1 MGNERVDILGEIET
15 LEAEFM
21 LISSEYQIRKR
32 QLEGQL
38 EIIDTP
44 EQKPVMAITVIE
56 KIRMVKRSAEY
67 RMIRN
72 CQCQISKFADT
83 EARAYVHGLLERRR
97 MELLQIGTKTP

>member
-1 MGNERVDILGEIET
+1 MGNRLDVIGEIET

-21 LISSEYQIRKR
+21 LISSEYRIRK
-32 QLEGQL
+32 QHLEGQL

-44 EQKPVMAITVIE
+44 EQKPAGAITVIE

-83 EARAYVHGLLERRR
+83 EARSYVHGLLERRR
-97 MELLQIGTKTP
+97 MELLRIGHQTP